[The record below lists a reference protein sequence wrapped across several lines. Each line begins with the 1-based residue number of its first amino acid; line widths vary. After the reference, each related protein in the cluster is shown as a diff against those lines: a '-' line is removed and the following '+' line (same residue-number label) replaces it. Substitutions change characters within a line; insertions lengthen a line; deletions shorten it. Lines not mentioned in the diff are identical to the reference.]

1 MKCNNCGK
9 EIKEKSLFC
18 SNCGTIVGS
27 SVKITKTK
35 KSKSQYVLIALA
47 LLLLIFTVACYI
59 VFKNSGQIVDMNGI
73 KIYVPNDYK
82 EEIKAGYDEAYI
94 SPKEDIVI
102 GIITKENKNLKLD
115 DYIKNLDLKSS
126 DIKCEKEFTKNINNT
141 KWTKYKCKS
150 EKEKTNMY
158 ITLTNKKIYI
168 VFLETIKEKN
178 ISNLEDKIES
188 SLELIK

>member
-115 DYIKNLDLKSS
+115 DYIKKLDLKSS
-126 DIKCEKEFTKNINNT
+126 NIKCEKEFTKSINNT
-141 KWTKYKCKS
+141 KWIKYKCKS

-168 VFLETIKEKN
+168 VFLETIKENN